1 MIVELYAK
9 SDVGR
14 VRRGNED
21 NFLVLDLSTA
31 ANMDRR
37 RWRNPAPENL
47 TRFDLG
53 DKGLVLVVSDG
64 MGGALAG
71 DVASRMAVDSV
82 REMLDGRTED
92 GLRSES
98 RPRRVSEERH
108 SLRQPRHSSEEPGR
122 LALRGHGRDVYWRRV
137 RGDSLDLVQV
147 GDSRGYVIRK
157 DQIRLATKD
166 QSLVQQLVDVG
177 QISESEAETHMFR
190 NVILQA
196 LGAQSEVTP
205 VTGKIRLRQ
214 DDLVLL
220 CSDGLSGKLRAEDI
234 QRIVLD
240 SNGDLAKACDA
251 LIEEA
256 NNRGGEDNI
265 TVVLARFL
273 VTISKHPPAI
283 EITIELPPLEED
295 KTLDDTYEADTEPQN
310 RARRQHEWS
319 HSYPAL
325 SLFVVSPFVQ
335 APVGFAT
342 DPLHIDRRA
351 FNTLNTNSFACFE
364 WRFARRRISGPRR
377 SKHFHRAFLQRS
389 LTRRNHRPN
398 LSRQRIHTPA

>member
-21 NFLVLDLSTA
+21 NFLVLDLTTEQTWTGSDGA
-31 ANMDRR
+31 A
-37 RWRNPAPENL
+37 PPSNL
-47 TRFDLG
+47 THFDLG
-53 DKGLVLVVSDG
+53 QKGLVLVVSDG

-82 REMLDGRTED
+82 RKMLMGEGDAACDPDIDLVDCLKTATHYANTAIHLKSQED
-92 GLRSES
+92 S
-98 RPRRVSEERH
+98 RCA
-108 SLRQPRHSSEEPGR
+108 GMG
-122 LALRGHGRDVYWRRV
+122 ATFTGAAI

-196 LGAQSEVTP
+196 LGAQSEVQP
-205 VTGKIRLRQ
+205 VTGRIRLRQ
-214 DDLVLL
+214 DDVVLL

-234 QRIVLD
+234 QKIVIE
-240 SNGDLAKACDA
+240 SKGDLSKACAA
-251 LIEEA
+251 LIDEA

-265 TVVLARFL
+265 TVVLARFFGDDL
-273 VTISKHPPAI
+273 EAPATDR
-283 EITIELPPLEED
+283 ITIELPPLEED
-295 KTLDDTYEADTEPQN
+295 KTLDDTYEADTE
-310 RARRQHEWS
+310 
-319 HSYPAL
+319 
-325 SLFVVSPFVQ
+325 
-335 APVGFAT
+335 
-342 DPLHIDRRA
+342 
-351 FNTLNTNSFACFE
+351 
-364 WRFARRRISGPRR
+364 
-377 SKHFHRAFLQRS
+377 
-389 LTRRNHRPN
+389 TR
-398 LSRQRIHTPA
+398 